1 MYSLGKKRSKK
12 KTAMLVVA
20 GVLLALLLFSG
31 WFIRNTYTNNL
42 KPVSQDVTQVVVT
55 IEPGSSVHDVAVLLE
70 QKGLIRN
77 GWAFEWYV
85 RSQNVREKLQA
96 GSFSVSPSM
105 SVQEII
111 KTIIEGKVA
120 TDLFTIL
127 PAKRLDQIQV
137 AFNDAFTKSG
147 FTIEKIASAFDPSLY
162 AGHPALTDK
171 PASASLEGYLYPE
184 TFQRTATT
192 TPDTIIRA
200 SLDEMAKALSPEVRS
215 GMAKQGLTIHEGVIL
230 ASIVEKEVS
239 NVEDKAKVAQVF
251 LTRLKQGM
259 MLGSDVTAYYGA
271 EVAGLER
278 SVFTDTPY
286 NTRLR
291 TGLPPGPISNVS
303 RSSLQAVASPA
314 NTNYLYFVAG
324 DDGITYFSKTL
335 KEHEALTEAH
345 CKELCKE

>member
-1 MYSLGKKRSKK
+1 MYSVNRKRSKK
-12 KTAMLVVA
+12 KTAILISLV
-20 GVLLALLLFSG
+20 LAALLLLFSG
-31 WFIRNTYTNNL
+31 WYVRNMYNTNL
-42 KPVSQDVTQVVVT
+42 QPVSSDTKQVVIT

-70 QKGLIRN
+70 EKGLIRK

-85 RSQNVREKLQA
+85 RSRNVREKLQA
-96 GSFSVSPSM
+96 GSFAISPSM
-105 SVQEII
+105 SVEEII
-111 KTIIEGKVA
+111 ETIIEGKVA

-127 PAKRLDQIQV
+127 PAKRLDQLQD
-137 AFNDAFTKSG
+137 AFNEAFTKSG
-147 FTIEKIASAFDPSLY
+147 FTTAQIASAFDSSLY

-184 TFQRTATT
+184 TFQRTTT
-192 TPDTIIRA
+192 TAPDTIIRA

-215 GMAKQGLTIHEGVIL
+215 GIAKQGLTVHEGVIL

-239 NVEDKAKVAQVF
+239 NVEDKSKVAQVF

-271 EVAGLER
+271 EVTGLER

-303 RSSLQAVASPA
+303 RSSLQAVANPA
-314 NTNYLYFVAG
+314 TTSYLYFVAG